1 MTRIIQDEPPIA
13 RFMAEPVGASYSL
26 VLQKGADPATLGGV
40 AVCGLTTVGS
50 VGVIAAAHLI
60 KSMNLNPMGTVI
72 NPDFP
77 AVALI
82 QESVPKHPVR
92 VYQGDEFGVFISEI
106 QFPQSS
112 DVQFSNTILEWFHG
126 GGFDRLVIIDGLVS
140 EDLGLKED
148 GEIWGVSSLQR
159 GRDALDKAG
168 IQRIQQGIVTG
179 VSGFLLA
186 EGERQNLD
194 VTVLLAEC
202 NPAYPDARA
211 ALIAVEALC
220 DLMNIEIPVQ
230 TLLDEAREIENRV
243 REVFERAQASALPAP
258 SDKPDDDEISMVY

>member
-1 MTRIIQDEPPIA
+1 MVEPT
-13 RFMAEPVGASYSL
+13 GASYSL

-50 VGVIAAAHLI
+50 VGVIAASHLI

-126 GGFDRLVIIDGLVS
+126 GGFERLVIIDGLVS

-148 GEIWGVSSLQR
+148 GEIWGVSSLQH
-159 GRDALDKAG
+159 GREALDKAG

-220 DLMNIEIPVQ
+220 DLMDIEIPVQ
-230 TLLDEAREIENRV
+230 TLLDEAREIENKV

-258 SDKPDDDEISMVY
+258 TDEPDDDEISMVY